1 MLIYPAIDIRNGRCV
16 RLVQGDYSRETVF
29 ENDPVAVARRWAA
42 AGADRIHLV
51 DLDGAKA
58 GQPVNGDVI
67 RRIVEAV
74 TIPCQLGGG
83 IRSDEHLATVFGWG
97 VRWAVLGTKALQDPA
112 WVRTTAEKFPERIV
126 LGLDARNGY
135 VATDGWLNTSNVSA
149 TELAREVDQSP
160 IAAVVYTDIAKDGMM
175 SGPNYDA
182 LREMRAACRK
192 PVIASG
198 GVSTLEHARRL
209 AEAGTFGCIVGRAL
223 YEGQIHLPELL
234 ALVRANPGPQ
244 AATPTTHTT

>member
-29 ENDPVAVARRWAA
+29 NDDPVAVAKQWAA

-58 GQPVNGDVI
+58 GQPINGDVI

-74 TIPCQLGGG
+74 SIPCQLGGG
-83 IRSDEHLATVFGWG
+83 IRSNEHLATVLGWG
-97 VRWAVLGTKALQDPA
+97 IRWAVLGTKALQDPA
-112 WVRTTAEKFPERIV
+112 WVCTIAESFPGQIV
-126 LGLDARNGY
+126 LGLDARHGY
-135 VATDGWLNTSNVSA
+135 VATDGWLNTSTVSA
-149 TELAREVDQSP
+149 TELARQVDQSP

-175 SGPNYDA
+175 SGPNYEA

-198 GVSTLEHARRL
+198 GVSTIEHARRL
-209 AEAGTFGCIVGRAL
+209 AESGTFGCIIGRAL

-244 AATPTTHTT
+244 AATPSTHTT